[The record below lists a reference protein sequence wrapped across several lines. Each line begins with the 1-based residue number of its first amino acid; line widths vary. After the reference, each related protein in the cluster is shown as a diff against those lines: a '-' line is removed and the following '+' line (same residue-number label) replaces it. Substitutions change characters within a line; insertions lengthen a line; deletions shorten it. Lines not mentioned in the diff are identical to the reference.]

1 MYTMYIVSPFRFLKF
16 LIWQMSP
23 GQMFLGRWHQPGILL
38 QWCGPKTSVELGLS
52 GAGEIPTL
60 PTTHIYSL
68 LSLSQ

>member
-52 GAGEIPTL
+52 
-60 PTTHIYSL
+60 H
-68 LSLSQ
+68 